1 MSATFGGVLAVG
13 LTGGIGAG
21 KSTVSAGFAARGA
34 VVIDADRAY
43 GELVAPGAPLLDQ
56 LVERFGTGI
65 RTDDGSL
72 DRPALSALVF
82 SDPAALADLN
92 AITHPA
98 IGIRIAERMA
108 EEAPTDHTVIL
119 DVPLLL
125 ESDRLRPDLA
135 GVIVVDTPVE
145 VAVQRLVDLR
155 GMSEA
160 DARARVAAQLPR
172 EERNAKA
179 DLVIDNSGSLEQLEA
194 EIDRAWAWIESLRPG

>member
-1 MSATFGGVLAVG
+1 LSATFGGVLAVG

-56 LVERFGTGI
+56 LVEKFGTGI
-65 RTDDGSL
+65 RAADGSL

-108 EEAPTDHTVIL
+108 EEAATDHTVIL

-135 GVIVVDTPVE
+135 GVIVVDAPVD
-145 VAVQRLVDLR
+145 VAVRRLVELR

-160 DARARVAAQLPR
+160 DARARIAAQLPR

-194 EIDRAWAWIESLRPG
+194 EIDRAWAWIESLRPQ